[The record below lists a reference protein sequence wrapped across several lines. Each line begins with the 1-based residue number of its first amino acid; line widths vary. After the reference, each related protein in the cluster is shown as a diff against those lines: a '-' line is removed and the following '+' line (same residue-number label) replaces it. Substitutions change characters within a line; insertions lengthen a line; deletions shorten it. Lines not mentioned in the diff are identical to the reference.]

1 MPHTSTQS
9 AIDSL
14 GKLVNATITRYS
26 ADPAVIIPTLTRL
39 LAINVVTESLT
50 DEWPD
55 IRLRALDDYNQA
67 LINTKEQFTNL
78 LALEQGEN
86 DA

>member
-1 MPHTSTQS
+1 MTHTSTQN

-26 ADPAVIIPTLTRL
+26 SDPAVIIPTLTRL
-39 LAINVVTESLT
+39 LAITVVTESLT
-50 DEWPD
+50 DDWPAT
-55 IRLRALDDYNQA
+55 RLRAVDDYNSA
-67 LINTKEQFTNL
+67 LISTKEQLTTL
-78 LALEQGEN
+78 LAMEQGEN

>member
-1 MPHTSTQS
+1 MTHTSTQN

-26 ADPAVIIPTLTRL
+26 SDPAVIIPTLTRL

-50 DEWPD
+50 DDWPT
-55 IRLRALDDYNQA
+55 IRLRAVDDYNSA
-67 LINTKEQFTNL
+67 LISTKEQLTTL
-78 LALEQGEN
+78 LAMEQGEN